1 MFCFYEG
8 MNIYIFLSSMQ
19 ADKHVKWHFLS
30 PLYNAVLQT
39 LSVPGMFRFVILL
52 EINLAAFLRTS
63 FPVTAAASL
72 PVVFSFCDELQS
84 SVVMGDGCFR
94 LQVSKPSKFWLS
106 FCSSFFFLFSCH
118 SLLSCILAVCC
129 GTKSFSKF
137 ATGEKAEA
145 AITEHYVVNTDGL
158 FQTVKSISDIKSV
171 VQF

>member
-1 MFCFYEG
+1 

-30 PLYNAVLQT
+30 PLYSAVLQT

-106 FCSSFFFLFSCH
+106 FALLSSFSFLVILSSLVFWQCAVGARASANLLQGKRQKLP
-118 SLLSCILAVCC
+118 LLS
-129 GTKSFSKF
+129 
-137 ATGEKAEA
+137 
-145 AITEHYVVNTDGL
+145 IT
-158 FQTVKSISDIKSV
+158 
-171 VQF
+171 